1 VITRSIYRAVTF
13 AVCSLLAGSAR
24 AQPIRSIVEMIDLKC
39 YRIEGD
45 VASLDLP
52 LVLDHLNPV
61 LRDLGAPREEVIV
74 REPQQLC
81 VPVAKNGRFPDPV
94 IADFINYLDLKCY
107 RIDAFPS
114 FLGIPLHLDHLNPL
128 FIEMGIPPENVRVLD
143 AQQLCVP
150 VAKNGVIP
158 PPQALRFIQFVDLKC
173 YGIES
178 DITELDLPLVLDHLN
193 PVLQQMGA
201 PEENVIVRQPQQLC
215 VPVAK
220 NGMIPPPDVLP
231 IIQFVDLKKYSID
244 SDVPSLDIPLHL
256 DHLNPVFRQLQVRPE
271 DVIVREPQQLGVPV
285 AKNGL
290 FPPSP

>member
-1 VITRSIYRAVTF
+1 MFPRSIYRVVTF
-13 AVCSLLAGSAR
+13 AVFSLLAGSAH
-24 AQPIRSIVEMIDLKC
+24 AQPIRSIIEMIDLKC

-45 VASLDLP
+45 TASLDLP

-61 LRDLGAPREEVIV
+61 LRDMGAPREQVIV
-74 REPQQLC
+74 REAQQLC
-81 VPVAKNGRFPDPV
+81 VPVAKNQRFPDPV

-107 RIDAFPS
+107 RIDADPS

-128 FIEMGIPPENVRVLD
+128 FIEMGIPPEEVRVND

-158 PPQALRFIQFVDLKC
+158 PPQALRFIQFLDLKC
-173 YGIES
+173 YGIDS
-178 DITELDLPLVLDHLN
+178 DIGDLGLPLHLDHLN
-193 PVLQQMGA
+193 PVLQQMGV
-201 PEENVIVRQPQQLC
+201 PPENVVVRQPQQLC

-231 IIQFVDLKKYSID
+231 IIQFVDLKKYAID

-256 DHLNPVFRQLQVRPE
+256 DHLNPVFRQLGVRPE

-285 AKNGL
+285 AKNGV
-290 FPPSP
+290 FPSSP

>member
-1 VITRSIYRAVTF
+1 MITRSSYRVLTIAVF
-13 AVCSLLAGSAR
+13 SLLAGSSR

-61 LRDLGAPREEVIV
+61 LRDLGAPPERVMV

-94 IADFINYLDLKCY
+94 IADFIRYLDLKCY
-107 RIDAFPS
+107 RIDADPP
-114 FLGIPLHLDHLNPL
+114 FLGMPLQLDHLNPL
-128 FIEMGIPPENVRVLD
+128 FIEMGIPPENVQVLD

-150 VAKNGVIP
+150 VAKNGVMP
-158 PPQALRFIQFVDLKC
+158 PPQVLRFIQFLDLKC
-173 YGIES
+173 YGIQS
-178 DITELDLPLVLDHLN
+178 DITSLDLPLVLDHLN
-193 PVLQQMGA
+193 PVLVQMGA
-201 PEENVIVRQPQQLC
+201 PEENVIVRDPQQLC

-231 IIQFVDLKKYSID
+231 IIQFVDLKKYAIE
-244 SDVPSLDIPLHL
+244 SDVTSLDIPLRL
-256 DHLNPVFRQLQVRPE
+256 DHLNPVFRQFQVPPE
-271 DVIVREPQQLGVPV
+271 FVIVREPQQLGVPV
-285 AKNGL
+285 AKNSL
-290 FPPSP
+290 FPPAP

>member
-1 VITRSIYRAVTF
+1 
-13 AVCSLLAGSAR
+13 
-24 AQPIRSIVEMIDLKC
+24 
-39 YRIEGD
+39 
-45 VASLDLP
+45 
-52 LVLDHLNPV
+52 
-61 LRDLGAPREEVIV
+61 
-74 REPQQLC
+74 
-81 VPVAKNGRFPDPV
+81 
-94 IADFINYLDLKCY
+94 
-107 RIDAFPS
+107 
-114 FLGIPLHLDHLNPL
+114 
-128 FIEMGIPPENVRVLD
+128 
-143 AQQLCVP
+143 
-150 VAKNGVIP
+150 
-158 PPQALRFIQFVDLKC
+158 
-173 YGIES
+173 
-178 DITELDLPLVLDHLN
+178 
-193 PVLQQMGA
+193 MGA